1 MHSGFGLLESG
12 SVAAK
17 DEVNIMVKN
26 VVDVVFG
33 GLAYWAF
40 GYGLSFGNGAYSN
53 AIMGWGKFFYNPQRD
68 LDSPRDEGWAYANFL
83 FQLSF
88 ATTSSTIVSGAVAER
103 AKLRSYILLGC
114 VVILIQAL
122 PSHWVWDSQGIFFQL
137 GVVDFAGC
145 SCIHMVGG
153 IIGLVA
159 TIYLKPRRNRFNENS
174 VHQMSSPTNAL
185 LGTFMLWWGWFGINS
200 GSAWGVTN
208 GRWRLAA
215 RASVATIMSSIGG
228 GVTSITFSFAKTRKL
243 QVNYLIFGL
252 LSSVVAITA
261 ICAVARP
268 WHALLI
274 GAISSTISIAIIP
287 ALEFLKI
294 DDPVGI
300 IPIHLTS
307 SIWGMCAVGIFA
319 EDDQVLAVT
328 NGRYGLIYSG
338 SFKLLATQML
348 CTVTVLVYSAV
359 VGLIA
364 LIILGK
370 SPLGIRVTDY
380 EEQIGADVVEHGL
393 AGTNIAR
400 YHLEKPL
407 SSKTFATVT
416 KAITKWK
423 IQTRAN
429 RTLREQHAA
438 LGYRREPNN
447 SAMLIRQRKNKLS
460 NGGFFSLSHIRSRNL
475 SSRAKMTTA
484 STTSLP
490 SSILKE
496 GSALSQQFLHS
507 MKLSRK
513 KEENMKSPRI
523 DKMALTSKRLL
534 DEESEKNSNCT
545 KAVQTDFVPLP
556 DGFIDNVSST
566 LQSLN
571 PNRLRFDLGG
581 APIPE
586 SRRPL
591 DYSIVPERR
600 ILQCTT
606 PNIDS
611 GNVSSRIVTS
621 TTSCRNKILP
631 LISDV
636 V

>member
-1 MHSGFGLLESG
+1 
-12 SVAAK
+12 
-17 DEVNIMVKN
+17 
-26 VVDVVFG
+26 
-33 GLAYWAF
+33 
-40 GYGLSFGNGAYSN
+40 
-53 AIMGWGKFFYNPQRD
+53 D

-114 VVILIQAL
+114 IVILIQAL
-122 PSHWVWDSQGIFFQL
+122 PSHWVWDSQGVFFKL

-215 RASVATIMSSIGG
+215 RASAATIMSSIGG

-274 GAISSTISIAIIP
+274 GAISSTISISVIP

-319 EDDQVLAVT
+319 EDDQVLALT
-328 NGRYGLIYSG
+328 SGHYGLIYSG
-338 SFKLLATQML
+338 SFKLLAIQML
-348 CTVTVLVYSAV
+348 CTVTVLIYSAI

-364 LIILGK
+364 LIILGR

-400 YHLEKPL
+400 YHVEKPL
-407 SSKTFATVT
+407 TSKTFATVT

-429 RTLREQHAA
+429 RALREQYAA
-438 LGYRREPNN
+438 LGYRRDQCNDI
-447 SAMLIRQRKNKLS
+447 MIVRQRTNATLP
-460 NGGFFSLSHIRSRNL
+460 NDGHPNRSRNL
-475 SSRAKMTTA
+475 SLRVKMPNTA
-484 STTSLP
+484 EISLP
-490 SSILKE
+490 SNSPRESNL
-496 GSALSQQFLHS
+496 LPQQFQRFVTPFSRREDS
-507 MKLSRK
+507 MNYANIDQAPSTPQRPTN
-513 KEENMKSPRI
+513 EN
-523 DKMALTSKRLL
+523 D
-534 DEESEKNSNCT
+534 EKNSNYSSSRIT
-545 KAVQTDFVPLP
+545 QLNFSSLM
-556 DGFIDNVSST
+556 DGGRPTDNVSCT
-566 LQSLN
+566 VQLLN
-571 PNRLRFDLGG
+571 PDPLQVERGGEPVQAERRSLDENRRVVQCITSNVDSEN
-581 APIPE
+581 E
-586 SRRPL
+586 SR
-591 DYSIVPERR
+591 S
-600 ILQCTT
+600 
-606 PNIDS
+606 
-611 GNVSSRIVTS
+611 VTS
-621 TTSCRNKILP
+621 APLCRNKILA
-631 LISDV
+631 LISDTV
-636 V
+636 

>member
-1 MHSGFGLLESG
+1 
-12 SVAAK
+12 
-17 DEVNIMVKN
+17 
-26 VVDVVFG
+26 
-33 GLAYWAF
+33 
-40 GYGLSFGNGAYSN
+40 
-53 AIMGWGKFFYNPQRD
+53 
-68 LDSPRDEGWAYANFL
+68 
-83 FQLSF
+83 
-88 ATTSSTIVSGAVAER
+88 
-103 AKLRSYILLGC
+103 
-114 VVILIQAL
+114 
-122 PSHWVWDSQGIFFQL
+122 
-137 GVVDFAGC
+137 
-145 SCIHMVGG
+145 MVGG

-159 TIYLKPRRNRFNENS
+159 TIYLKPRRNRFSENS

-274 GAISSTISIAIIP
+274 GAISSTISISVIP

-319 EDDQVLAVT
+319 EDDQVL
-328 NGRYGLIYSG
+328 
-338 SFKLLATQML
+338 
-348 CTVTVLVYSAV
+348 
-359 VGLIA
+359 
-364 LIILGK
+364 ILGK

-400 YHLEKPL
+400 YHVEKPL

-429 RTLREQHAA
+429 RALREQNAIR
-438 LGYRREPNN
+438 GSRREPDGV
-447 SAMLIRQRKNKLS
+447 LIRQRKSKLS
-460 NGGFFSLSHIRSRNL
+460 NDTFFPLSHRSRHLPSRVKMSTTPSILL
-475 SSRAKMTTA
+475 SSNIPKQGN
-484 STTSLP
+484 L
-490 SSILKE
+490 
-496 GSALSQQFLHS
+496 LSQQFRHFVTPF
-507 MKLSRK
+507 RK
-513 KEENMKSPRI
+513 KEENRKYETVPTAKRSMNDEDGKNPNYIRRISKSNFIPI
-523 DKMALTSKRLL
+523 M
-534 DEESEKNSNCT
+534 NSRFTND
-545 KAVQTDFVPLP
+545 AI
-556 DGFIDNVSST
+556 GT

-571 PNRLRFDLGG
+571 LNRLQLDHSTV
-581 APIPE
+581 PVQVQIY
-586 SRRPL
+586 RRSL
-591 DYSIVPERR
+591 DHDIVSDRR
-600 ILQCTT
+600 VLQCVKSSTDSENTT
-606 PNIDS
+606 
-611 GNVSSRIVTS
+611 RIVTS
-621 TTSCRNKILP
+621 DTSFRNKILP
-631 LISDV
+631 LISDAV
-636 V
+636 

>member
-53 AIMGWGKFFYNPQRD
+53 AITGWGKFFYNPQRD
-68 LDSPRDEGWAYANFL
+68 FDSPRDEGWAYANFL

-103 AKLRSYILLGC
+103 AKLKSYILLGC
-114 VVILIQAL
+114 IVILIQAL
-122 PSHWVWDSQGIFFQL
+122 PSHWVWDSQGVFFKL

-200 GSAWGVTN
+200 GSACGVTN

-228 GVTSITFSFAKTRKL
+228 GVTSITFSFAKTKKL

-274 GAISSTISIAIIP
+274 GAISSTISISVIP

-328 NGRYGLIYSG
+328 GGHYGLIYSG
-338 SFKLLATQML
+338 SFKLLAIQMI
-348 CTVTVLVYSAV
+348 CTVTVLVYSAIF
-359 VGLIA
+359 GLLA

-380 EEQIGADVVEHGL
+380 EEQIGADVIEHGL

-400 YHLEKPL
+400 YHVEKPL

-423 IQTRAN
+423 LQTRAN
-429 RTLREQHAA
+429 RALREQHVA
-438 LGYRREPNN
+438 LGYRREPDNGT
-447 SAMLIRQRKNKLS
+447 MLIRQRKSKLS
-460 NGGFFSLSHIRSRNL
+460 NGGFLSLTHHIRSRNL
-475 SSRAKMTTA
+475 SSRAKMPTTPTVTL
-484 STTSLP
+484 SPNIS
-490 SSILKE
+490 KE
-496 GSALSQQFLHS
+496 GNLLPQQFRHS
-507 MKLSRK
+507 VTSFRRK
-513 KEENMKSPRI
+513 EDDIKCAKIGEMLFTFKRRMDEENGKVNF
-523 DKMALTSKRLL
+523 K
-534 DEESEKNSNCT
+534 
-545 KAVQTDFVPLP
+545 
-556 DGFIDNVSST
+556 
-566 LQSLN
+566 
-571 PNRLRFDLGG
+571 
-581 APIPE
+581 
-586 SRRPL
+586 
-591 DYSIVPERR
+591 
-600 ILQCTT
+600 
-606 PNIDS
+606 
-611 GNVSSRIVTS
+611 
-621 TTSCRNKILP
+621 
-631 LISDV
+631 
-636 V
+636 

>member
-1 MHSGFGLLESG
+1 
-12 SVAAK
+12 
-17 DEVNIMVKN
+17 
-26 VVDVVFG
+26 
-33 GLAYWAF
+33 
-40 GYGLSFGNGAYSN
+40 
-53 AIMGWGKFFYNPQRD
+53 
-68 LDSPRDEGWAYANFL
+68 
-83 FQLSF
+83 
-88 ATTSSTIVSGAVAER
+88 
-103 AKLRSYILLGC
+103 
-114 VVILIQAL
+114 
-122 PSHWVWDSQGIFFQL
+122 
-137 GVVDFAGC
+137 
-145 SCIHMVGG
+145 MVGG

-274 GAISSTISIAIIP
+274 GAISSTISISVIP

-328 NGRYGLIYSG
+328 NGHYGLIYSG
-338 SFKLLATQML
+338 SFKLLAIQML
-348 CTVTVLVYSAV
+348 CTITILVYSAIA
-359 VGLIA
+359 GLLA

-423 IQTRAN
+423 IQTRTN
-429 RTLREQHAA
+429 RALRQQNAA
-438 LGYRREPNN
+438 LGYRQE
-447 SAMLIRQRKNKLS
+447 SDSGTMLMRQRKNKLS
-460 NGGFFSLSHIRSRNL
+460 NGAFFSLSHHIRSRNSPSRTKTSTTPAILL
-475 SSRAKMTTA
+475 SSNF
-484 STTSLP
+484 S
-490 SSILKE
+490 KE
-496 GSALSQQFLHS
+496 TNRRS
-507 MKLSRK
+507 MPPFRK
-513 KEENMKSPRI
+513 KEDNVKCVKINEI
-523 DKMALTSKRLL
+523 AAFTSKRRM
-534 DEESEKNSNCT
+534 EEEDEKNPNCSKRTQSN
-545 KAVQTDFVPLP
+545 FVPML
-556 DGFIDNVSST
+556 DRFSNNISGT
-566 LQSLN
+566 LKSLN
-571 PNRLRFDLGG
+571 PDQLRVDVSSGSAQEAG
-581 APIPE
+581 R
-586 SRRPL
+586 SL
-591 DYSIVPERR
+591 DHNIVSERR
-600 ILQCTT
+600 VLQYVT

-611 GNVSSRIVTS
+611 GSATRIVTS
-621 TTSCRNKILP
+621 ATSCRNKILP
-631 LISDV
+631 LISDAV
-636 V
+636 